1 MNLTFLASAT
11 LAVHQNPAE
20 AEALFGVAE
29 SFYQAL
35 GYSVGKVTIA
45 SLKARIFNR
54 LGMHDLC
61 FQAGQTAMKL
71 AIDAGLPDYVWR
83 IGILTGETL
92 LAKGELAAAEKAFR
106 QAQASVGLISGGLS
120 ADRAKIRFGVGKEDI
135 TYHLAQLDL
144 KKRDWSMLFQD
155 LETGRARAFTDLLR
169 DRPIIQNRQTE
180 LLTKIG
186 SLEEAIRNLRLK
198 LMAPGHPDSSL
209 KNLEAKL
216 INEWE
221 ILVQRLKQNDPELAE
236 LVSVSVPSL
245 AEVQK
250 GLNTGDVI
258 AYFVPAKGSDSVK
271 FLRITASSV
280 ELEELLVPI
289 TELAEQMDDFS
300 YAFFDSEALAN
311 RGVVLSKKRTREKEA
326 IRPEYAVN
334 ALKKSLRAD
343 SWGVRKNLY
352 VVATGIL
359 HFIPWAILDTE
370 FPISTL
376 PTGAWL
382 NRNRDPQQIGQKI
395 AVVGDPDFG
404 GKLPQLAGARD
415 EAFAVGKFYGVK
427 PLVGKEATENNVRKE
442 VGEGV
447 KVLHIATH
455 GIYDSIRPLQSALFL
470 SESGSAYPLTAKQ
483 LYENPL
489 PATLVI
495 LSACET
501 GLGKTVAGDDLLGL
515 TRSFYL
521 GGTQSVLSSLWEI
534 EDEGTREY
542 MLKFHQS
549 AAKGDFGEAWLE
561 ARDHVK
567 AKGFPASVYGAFNLN
582 GVLP

>member
-1 MNLTFLASAT
+1 
-11 LAVHQNPAE
+11 
-20 AEALFGVAE
+20 
-29 SFYQAL
+29 
-35 GYSVGKVTIA
+35 
-45 SLKARIFNR
+45 
-54 LGMHDLC
+54 
-61 FQAGQTAMKL
+61 
-71 AIDAGLPDYVWR
+71 
-83 IGILTGETL
+83 
-92 LAKGELAAAEKAFR
+92 
-106 QAQASVGLISGGLS
+106 
-120 ADRAKIRFGVGKEDI
+120 
-135 TYHLAQLDL
+135 
-144 KKRDWSMLFQD
+144 
-155 LETGRARAFTDLLR
+155 
-169 DRPIIQNRQTE
+169 
-180 LLTKIG
+180 
-186 SLEEAIRNLRLK
+186 
-198 LMAPGHPDSSL
+198 
-209 KNLEAKL
+209 
-216 INEWE
+216 
-221 ILVQRLKQNDPELAE
+221 
-236 LVSVSVPSL
+236 
-245 AEVQK
+245 
-250 GLNTGDVI
+250 
-258 AYFVPAKGSDSVK
+258 
-271 FLRITASSV
+271 
-280 ELEELLVPI
+280 
-289 TELAEQMDDFS
+289 
-300 YAFFDSEALAN
+300 
-311 RGVVLSKKRTREKEA
+311 
-326 IRPEYAVN
+326 
-334 ALKKSLRAD
+334 
-343 SWGVRKNLY
+343 
-352 VVATGIL
+352 L